1 MAKTSAE
8 QAPRPPGERIRL
20 LVVTHS
26 LTTGGAERF
35 ASNLA
40 AALDRRRFAPSLCLV
55 TGRATYPLP
64 DDVPASTLGYR
75 GLHHLPRTLLRL
87 RRLIAAE
94 RPDVVLSNVL
104 ATNCL
109 TGGALSGL
117 PDPPPWIARIG
128 LAPELG
134 EPFHQRLWARRCY
147 PLARAVVSNSERMLA
162 SFVRSYPQTRGRCR
176 SLPNPT
182 DFECLDRR
190 AAEPPS
196 REARGE
202 ATLLAVGRLTRQ
214 KRPDVLLQAL
224 ARVRRSVAARLWLCG
239 DGPLRGR
246 VRRWIGELGLE
257 GAVEILGFCDN
268 PFALMRQAD
277 LFVLSSDYE
286 GLPNA
291 LIEAQGLGL
300 PAVATRCPYGPDEIV
315 EDGVTGRL
323 ADPGDAAGLARAIVD
338 LLGDAEARRRMAAAA
353 ARRARERYDT
363 ARVVPRW
370 EDLLAEVAG

>member
-1 MAKTSAE
+1 MSDTSTCE
-8 QAPRPPGERIRL
+8 TPRTPGDRIRL
-20 LVVTHS
+20 LVVSHS

-35 ASNLA
+35 ASNLV

-55 TGRATYPLP
+55 TNRATYPLS
-64 DDVPASTLGYR
+64 DDVPTVKLGYR
-75 GLHHLPRTLLRL
+75 GIYHLPRTFSRL

-94 RPDVVLSNVL
+94 NPHVVLSNVL

-109 TGGALSGL
+109 VGWALSGL
-117 PDPPPWIARIG
+117 PDPPAWIARIG

-134 EPFHQRLWARRCY
+134 EPFYQRLWARRCY
-147 PLARAVVSNSERMLA
+147 PLARALVSNSAYMLE
-162 SFVRSYPQTRGRCR
+162 SFLRFYPQSSGRCR

-182 DFECLDRR
+182 NFEFLD
-190 AAEPPS
+190 
-196 REARGE
+196 
-202 ATLLAVGRLTRQ
+202 LLAVEQPVLKSRKTPTLITVGRLTQQ
-214 KRPDVLLQAL
+214 KRPDVMLRAL
-224 ARVRRSVAARLWLCG
+224 AEVRHHFDVHLWICG

-257 GAVEILGFCDN
+257 GAVEVLGFCDN

-277 LFVLSSDYE
+277 LFVLTSDYE

-323 ADPGDAAGLARAIVD
+323 ADPGDAAGLARAIVEI
-338 LLGDAEARRRMAAAA
+338 LGDPEARRRMAAAA
-353 ARRARERYDT
+353 ARRARERYDA
-363 ARVVPRW
+363 ARVVPQW